1 MTVEPHWL
9 SDFADLPNRITR
21 DDLAMLPHGGD
32 EETRSSAVLIL
43 LGDSSQGPELL
54 ITERSSKLRSHPGQP
69 AFPGGAIDPSDA
81 NASAA
86 AIREAVEET
95 GVDANGI
102 VVLGELPTLWLPPSN
117 FHVTP
122 VLAWWAESSPVAPV
136 NASEVQ
142 RVERIALSALA
153 DPENRYRI
161 KLSSGFVTP
170 AFIAADLTIWGF
182 TAGII
187 DRLLYLTGREIP
199 WDTERI
205 LARP

>member
-1 MTVEPHWL
+1 MNTPTWLVE
-9 SDFADLPNRITR
+9 FAELPSRVSR
-21 DDLAMLPHGGD
+21 DDLAMIPHGGD
-32 EETRSSAVLIL
+32 EETRSGAVLIL
-43 LGDSSQGPELL
+43 IGDSPLGPDLL

-69 AFPGGAIDPSDA
+69 AFPGGAIDPSDE

-86 AIREAVEET
+86 AVREAVEET
-95 GVDANGI
+95 GVDASGI

-122 VLAWWAESSPVAPV
+122 ILAWWAEPSSVAPV

-142 RVERIALSALA
+142 RVERIPLSAFA
-153 DPENRYRI
+153 DPANRYRI
-161 KLSSGFVTP
+161 KLISGIVSP

-199 WDTERI
+199 WDPTRI
-205 LARP
+205 LERP

>member
-9 SDFADLPNRITR
+9 ADFADLPNRITR
-21 DDLAMLPHGGD
+21 HDLAMLPHGGD

-43 LGDSSQGPELL
+43 LGDSPQGPELL

-69 AFPGGAIDPSDA
+69 AFPGGAVDLSDA

-95 GVDANGI
+95 GVDAAGI

-136 NASEVQ
+136 NPNEVQ

>member
-1 MTVEPHWL
+1 MNTPTWL
-9 SDFADLPNRITR
+9 AEFAELPGRVSR
-21 DDLAMLPHGGD
+21 DDLAMIPHGGD
-32 EETRSSAVLIL
+32 EETRSGAVLIL
-43 LGDSSQGPELL
+43 IGDSPLGPDLL

-69 AFPGGAIDPSDA
+69 AFPGGAIDPSDE

-86 AIREAVEET
+86 AVREAVEET
-95 GVDANGI
+95 GVDASGI

-122 VLAWWAESSPVAPV
+122 ILAWWAEPSSVAPV

-142 RVERIALSALA
+142 RVERIPLSAFA
-153 DPENRYRI
+153 DPANRYRI
-161 KLSSGFVTP
+161 KLISGIVSP

-199 WDTERI
+199 WDPTRI
-205 LARP
+205 LERP

>member
-1 MTVEPHWL
+1 MNTPTWLVE
-9 SDFADLPNRITR
+9 FAELPGRVSR
-21 DDLAMLPHGGD
+21 DDLAMIPHGGD
-32 EETRSSAVLIL
+32 EETRSGAVLIL
-43 LGDSSQGPELL
+43 IGDSPLGPDLL

-69 AFPGGAIDPSDA
+69 AFPGGAIDPSDE

-86 AIREAVEET
+86 AVREAVEET
-95 GVDANGI
+95 GVDASGI

-122 VLAWWAESSPVAPV
+122 ILAWWAEPSSVAPV

-142 RVERIALSALA
+142 RVERIPLSAFA
-153 DPENRYRI
+153 DPANRYRI
-161 KLSSGFVTP
+161 KLISGIVSP

-199 WDTERI
+199 WDPTRI
-205 LARP
+205 LERP

>member
-1 MTVEPHWL
+1 
-9 SDFADLPNRITR
+9 
-21 DDLAMLPHGGD
+21 
-32 EETRSSAVLIL
+32 VLIL
-43 LGDSSQGPELL
+43 IGDSPLGPDLL

-69 AFPGGAIDPSDA
+69 AFPGGAIDPSDE

-86 AIREAVEET
+86 AVREAVEET
-95 GVDANGI
+95 GVDASGI

-122 VLAWWAESSPVAPV
+122 ILAWWAEPSSVAPV

-142 RVERIALSALA
+142 RVERIPLSAFA
-153 DPENRYRI
+153 DPANRYRI
-161 KLSSGFVTP
+161 KLISGIVSP

-199 WDTERI
+199 WDPTRI
-205 LARP
+205 LERP

>member
-1 MTVEPHWL
+1 MNTPTWL
-9 SDFADLPNRITR
+9 AEFAELPSRVSR
-21 DDLAMLPHGGD
+21 DDLAMIPHGGD
-32 EETRSSAVLIL
+32 EETRSGAVLIL
-43 LGDSSQGPELL
+43 IGDSPLGPDLL

-69 AFPGGAIDPSDA
+69 AFPGGAIDPSDE

-86 AIREAVEET
+86 AVREAVEET
-95 GVDANGI
+95 GVDASGI

-122 VLAWWAESSPVAPV
+122 ILAWWAEPSSVAPV

-142 RVERIALSALA
+142 RVERIPLSAFA
-153 DPENRYRI
+153 DPANRYRI
-161 KLSSGFVTP
+161 KLISGIVSP

-199 WDTERI
+199 WDPTRI
-205 LARP
+205 LERP

>member
-1 MTVEPHWL
+1 MSAPSWL
-9 SDFADLPNRITR
+9 ADFADLPQRISR
-21 DDLAMLPHGGD
+21 DDLAMIPHGGD
-32 EETRSSAVLIL
+32 EETRTSAVLIL
-43 LGDSSQGPELL
+43 LGDSSRGPDLL

-86 AIREAVEET
+86 AVREAVEET

-122 VLAWWAESSPVAPV
+122 VLAWWADPSPVAPV

-142 RVERIALSALA
+142 RVERIALSEFAEPA
-153 DPENRYRI
+153 NRYRI
-161 KLSSGFVTP
+161 KLSSGIVSP

-199 WDTERI
+199 WDPERI